1 MSLRP
6 EDLLTHS
13 DDNSF
18 RTKLTGMSLN
28 TKSGVSRGVK
38 IRRSQY
44 ELTFNVGRRL
54 LRRLPTD
61 VKNLLK
67 QLAISKLPVK
77 VLSSSEISC
86 TATLLFLGMS
96 FLMEDHSLEASWA

>member
-6 EDLLTHS
+6 EDLLTHN

-28 TKSGVSRGVK
+28 AKSGVSRGVK
-38 IRRSQY
+38 IRRSQC
-44 ELTFNVGRRL
+44 EFTFQ
-54 LRRLPTD
+54 RLPTD
-61 VKNLLK
+61 VKNLSK
-67 QLAISKLPVK
+67 QLAKSKLPVK

-86 TATLLFLGMS
+86 TVALLFLGIS
-96 FLMEDHSLEASWA
+96 FLKENHSLEASWA